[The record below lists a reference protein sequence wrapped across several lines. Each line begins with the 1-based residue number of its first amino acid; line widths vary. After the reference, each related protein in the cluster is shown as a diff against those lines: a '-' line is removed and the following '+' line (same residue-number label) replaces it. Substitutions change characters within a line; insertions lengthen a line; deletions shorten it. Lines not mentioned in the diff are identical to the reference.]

1 MSRTRR
7 RLMAA
12 GVDFILVFLAYYL
25 ILVFRFQ
32 GSLPADM
39 GLGSYKFGVF
49 FAAAVIVHLGLNSMC
64 HVYSIV
70 NRYVGLPQA
79 SWIVKAT
86 ALSVVGLL
94 VLDLAWRSGTGRIVP
109 LSVVIVGGAVAGT
122 AMLSVRFYSR
132 LFQTRSL
139 RRNHE
144 GKRAVLVGAGS
155 AAEVLLRQIEN
166 TPRLGITVVG
176 LLDDD
181 RGMRGMR
188 MLRYPVLGT
197 VADAG
202 RIAADHDVEEFIITI
217 PSADAKQMERIY
229 TELRKTGAAIKTL
242 PSLSDLIDGGVS
254 ISDVRELKIE
264 DILGRSPV
272 QTDLASIGGY
282 LEGRRVLVTGAAGSI
297 GSELCRQI
305 ASFAPDSLILVD
317 RDESALY
324 SLHEELRTF
333 GFSRYEMVTTY
344 IQHSEKMLSIMKE
357 HRPQVVFHAAA
368 FKHVPLME
376 VCPDEAVF
384 NNVMGTMSAVRAAGA
399 AGVERFINIS
409 TDKAADPISV
419 MGVSKRVAEMIVHQA
434 QGDYQDTHFCSV
446 RFGNVL
452 GSRGSMLPIFEKQVE
467 NGGPVT
473 VTHRDMTRYF
483 MSISEAVQL
492 VLQAA
497 AMSGEIDTRGGVFI
511 LEMGEPVSILEV
523 AQKIIRFAGNGR
535 AADIE
540 IEFTGLRPGERLH
553 ESLVGRYEH
562 AASTSHPMIALVSSG
577 SGAYENGG
585 RPGASSLDPDFPQ
598 KVEQLI
604 GLARRH
610 PDRDTLIA
618 AFEDIV
624 PTYEPFELQEVGSFP
639 GCERRESAE
648 VGELDAREL
657 DDETACK
664 RMMVHSGD
672 SVRGRDVAV
681 VAQSAHGSVH

>member
-1 MSRTRR
+1 
-7 RLMAA
+7 MAA
-12 GVDFILVFLAYYL
+12 GVDFILIFFAYYL

-32 GSLPADM
+32 GSIPADM
-39 GLGSYKFGVF
+39 SLGSYKFGVF
-49 FAAAVIVHLGLNSMC
+49 LAAAMILHLGLNGVF

-79 SWIVKAT
+79 TWIVKAT
-86 ALSVVGLL
+86 VVSAAALL
-94 VLDLAWRSGTGRIVP
+94 VLDLAWGTATGRLVP
-109 LSVVIVGGAVAGT
+109 LSVVVVGAAAAGT
-122 AMLSVRFYSR
+122 AMLAVRFYSR

-139 RRNHE
+139 KRNHD

-155 AAEVLLRQIEN
+155 AAEVLLRQIDAA
-166 TPRLGITVVG
+166 PQLGITVVG

-181 RGMRGMR
+181 AGLRGMR
-188 MLRYPVLGT
+188 MLSYPVLGT
-197 VADAG
+197 IADAG
-202 RIAADHDVEEFIITI
+202 PTASEHDVEEFIITI
-217 PSADAKQMERIY
+217 PSADAKQMDRIY
-229 TELRKTGAAIKTL
+229 TELKKTRAVIKTL
-242 PSLSDLIDGGVS
+242 PSLSDLIDGRVS
-254 ISDVRELKIE
+254 IADVRELKIE

-272 QTDLASIGGY
+272 QTDLASIAGY
-282 LEGRRVLVTGAAGSI
+282 LMGRRVLVTGAAGSI

-305 ASFAPDSLILVD
+305 ASFAPERLILVD
-317 RDESALY
+317 RDESGLY
-324 SLHEELRTF
+324 ALHEELRTF

-344 IQHSEKMLSIMKE
+344 IQHSEKMRLVLLE
-357 HRPQVVFHAAA
+357 HRPHVVFHAAA

-384 NNVMGTMSAVRAAGA
+384 NNVMGTMSVVRAAGE
-399 AGVERFINIS
+399 AGVERFVNIS
-409 TDKAADPISV
+409 TDKAADPISL
-419 MGVSKRVAEMIVHQA
+419 MGASKRVAEMIVHQA
-434 QGDYQDTHFCSV
+434 EREYRATRFCSV

-452 GSRGSMLPIFEKQVE
+452 GSRGSMLPIFQKQVE

-473 VTHRDMTRYF
+473 VTHKDMTRYF

-497 AMSGEIDTRGGVFI
+497 AMSTQVDTGGGVFI

-523 AQKIIRFAGNGR
+523 AKKMILFGGNGR
-535 AADIE
+535 TADIQ

-553 ESLVGRYEH
+553 ENLVGRHEH
-562 AASTSHPMIALVSSG
+562 AVPTSHPMIELVSPASDLG
-577 SGAYENGG
+577 GNGD
-585 RPGASSLDPDFPQ
+585 RPGSDSLGLDFAQ

-604 GLARRH
+604 DLARRY
-610 PDRDTLIA
+610 PDRDSLIA
-618 AFEDIV
+618 GFKCLV
-624 PTYEPFELQEVGSFP
+624 PTYEPFEFIGVGSFP
-639 GCERRESAE
+639 GCERSAGDE